1 MINIT
6 IGNVVA
12 ANIEGVFFYKAHSVG
27 EVFAIGADG
36 KMTVRF
42 SNGVKGEVSNTQ
54 IVTAENFR
62 LIPKA

>member
-1 MINIT
+1 MTTFN

-12 ANIEGVFFYKAHSVG
+12 ANIEGVFYKAHSIG
-27 EVFAIGADG
+27 EVFAIGSDG

-42 SNGVKGEVSNTQ
+42 SSGVKGEVSNTQ

-62 LIPKA
+62 LTPQ